1 MKKRILA
8 ASLAAVMS
16 LSTLA
21 FADGEITEVEKI
33 SEENEA
39 IELVAPVE
47 LPLFVTDELV
57 CIEVNDENAI
67 IAKDELGPDFIITT
81 NEKTLIFNSK
91 GEVKT
96 LSDIKKDTSFVAY
109 DYATSPRVLMYPE
122 TYTARIIIIN
132 EENSMAFAD
141 TFKKSETL
149 GQFVNTQNTLAL
161 NIADETIVVDEKGE
175 KVEDKDFDNKDL
187 LVFYSMATFSI
198 PAQTT
203 PEKIVVLEKNEEN
216 VQVEIEEEVEDEV
229 KEDIKVEKVVANS
242 KEITGEVIYEGELLL
257 LPFRAIIEA
266 YDFNV
271 EWNDEDKAVIYGPGY
286 SIKVGENSYILG
298 RMMPIELEVAPKIIN
313 DRTYVPASYF
323 EKVLGKKLTNTN
335 GVLTIEENVIE
346 EVTIEE

>member
-47 LPLFVTDELV
+47 MPLFVTDELV
-57 CIEVNDENAI
+57 CIEVKEDNSI
-67 IAKDELGPDFIITT
+67 IAKDALGPDFIITT
-81 NEKTLIFNSK
+81 NENTLIFNSK

-96 LSDIKKDTSFVAY
+96 IKDIKEDTAFTAY
-109 DYATSPRVLMYPE
+109 DYASSPRVLMYPE
-122 TYTARIIIIN
+122 TYTAKIIIIN

-161 NIADETIVVDEKGE
+161 NIADETYVVDEKGE

-203 PEKIVVLEKNEEN
+203 PEKIVVLEM
-216 VQVEIEEEVEDEV
+216 
-229 KEDIKVEKVVANS
+229 
-242 KEITGEVIYEGELLL
+242 
-257 LPFRAIIEA
+257 
-266 YDFNV
+266 
-271 EWNDEDKAVIYGPGY
+271 
-286 SIKVGENSYILG
+286 G
-298 RMMPIELEVAPKIIN
+298 R
-313 DRTYVPASYF
+313 
-323 EKVLGKKLTNTN
+323 
-335 GVLTIEENVIE
+335 
-346 EVTIEE
+346 